1 MAQDS
6 DEERT
11 EEATPRRIQKAREE
25 GQVPRSR
32 ELSTFAVT
40 MTGTA
45 LLIATGGHIYRQF
58 NRVLERAFTFDQ
70 KTLADQSLIGNQLRE
85 SLFDMLLAL
94 APLLAA
100 LFIAAAVVPLLVGG
114 WNVADNAFEP
124 KFSKLNPISGFK
136 RMFSV
141 MSLVEAAKAVLK
153 SFLIGGIATWVIWH
167 ERDQLIGLITLPLDR
182 SIKSV
187 FEMTEH
193 TFLIVVSAMVL
204 LVVIDVPWQIYQ
216 YNKNLRMSKQEIKE
230 EMKQSEGSPE
240 VKGRIR
246 QMQRAAAR
254 RRMMRDVPN
263 ASVVVTNPTHYAVAI
278 QYEDGMPAPRIVAK
292 GTLRLAEKIVGAAKE
307 HRVTIM
313 RAPPFARALYHN
325 TEIGDEIPAAL
336 YSAAA
341 QVLAYV
347 FQLKQYETA
356 GGVAPVYPD
365 QLPVPAELDPETKQS
380 KPASGPDTAR
390 NDA

>member
-380 KPASGPDTAR
+380 KPPSGPDTAR